1 MNVVKIERVRY
12 LTDKFN
18 YKLITAEELTEL
30 NQLQAEWLDIDDL
43 GKKEDEALERSI
55 KTNL

>member
-1 MNVVKIERVRY
+1 MNIVKIERIRY

-30 NQLQAEWLDIDDL
+30 NQLQAEWLDINDL
-43 GKKEDEALERSI
+43 GKKEEMLCWE
-55 KTNL
+55 